1 MFESCRAHRRSL
13 GRSATLGAE
22 PAGVDLPD
30 GLTLEYHRELEGQ
43 RRPFVRWVL
52 IGLLSLVLLLA
63 LVNVYGQW
71 PVESEATTPAGTL
84 EVDAPQTLRGGLFFQ
99 ARFVID
105 ADAEIEQA
113 VLVLDPG
120 WLEDVTLNTVEP
132 APVGEASRDGRIALE
147 LGRIPAGDEHRLYLH
162 FQVNPTAV
170 GRRSQDVSLYDG
182 DRELG
187 SIERTAFIWP

>member
-1 MFESCRAHRRSL
+1 
-13 GRSATLGAE
+13 
-22 PAGVDLPD
+22 VDPPD
-30 GLTLEYHRELEGQ
+30 GLRLEYHRELEGQ

-52 IGLLSLVLLLA
+52 IGLLSFVLLLA

-71 PVESEATTPAGTL
+71 PVASEAATPAGTL
-84 EVDAPQTLRGGLFFQ
+84 ELDAPQTLRGGLFFQ
-99 ARFVID
+99 ARFVIE

-120 WLEDVTLNTVEP
+120 WLEDITLNTVEP
-132 APVGEASRDGRIALE
+132 APVGEASRDGAIALE
-147 LGRIPAGDEHRLYLH
+147 LGRVPAGDEHRLYLH

-170 GRRSQDVSLYDG
+170 GRRSQDVTLYDG